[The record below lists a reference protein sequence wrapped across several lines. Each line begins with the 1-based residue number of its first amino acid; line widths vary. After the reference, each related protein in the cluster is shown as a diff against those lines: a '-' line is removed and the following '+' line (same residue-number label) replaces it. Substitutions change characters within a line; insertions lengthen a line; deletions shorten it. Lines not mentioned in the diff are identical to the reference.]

1 LSQGSVTGG
10 TQLESVK
17 ARTGSRS
24 AAETGSSDLTRAES
38 VAIAIRR
45 AFPFPQSGAFAD
57 LLAALEDEP
66 QA

>member
-10 TQLESVK
+10 TQPDS